1 MFINRTRQEMFTSAW
16 KDNGVWGVREQNT
29 VTKATEKF
37 KFSGKQSALQTS
49 IGGPFIEGKPQY

>member
-1 MFINRTRQEMFTSAW
+1 MFTSAW

-49 IGGPFIEGKPQY
+49 TGGPFIEGKPQY